1 MLKSILVVTLLVGS
15 VPEAEQAYERELGYR
30 TVDEG
35 RIDASLAETW
45 QAPLAAG
52 RAFVLMQPESG
63 ENVFLRFVQT
73 DGPGN
78 YEPMKTTGWNAVEL
92 QATDPDTL
100 VTELPP
106 EQFELIGPPRY
117 LTEQQNI
124 RAAQVLGPHREL
136 LYFTHVLDP
145 GLSRFRIGTA
155 VTRVDRVFIMV
166 LGTTNLAAT
175 TTFYEE
181 MLGMPVSGP
190 FPYRVSVLSEAW
202 DLPEDTLHDLSI
214 VQLEAEFLIEID
226 AYPEGAPRRSP
237 TAAGLPYGPAIVGFQ
252 VASLDGVAKQSGR
265 PVRVLDQAPYDG
277 REVLFL
283 AGPSG
288 EGIELIAS
296 RVVAGRESP

>member
-15 VPEAEQAYERELGYR
+15 VPEAEQAYERDLGYR

-35 RIDASLAETW
+35 RIDPVLAETW
-45 QAPLAAG
+45 EAPGAAG

-63 ENVFLRFVQT
+63 ENVFLRFVET

-78 YEPMKTTGWNAVEL
+78 YQPMKTTGWNAVEL

-100 VTELPP
+100 VTALPP
-106 EQFELIGPPRY
+106 ERFELIGPPRF
-117 LTEQQNI
+117 LTEQRNI

-155 VTRVDRVFIMV
+155 SSRVDRVFIMV
-166 LGTTNLAAT
+166 LGTTDLVGT
-175 TTFYEE
+175 TAFYEGT
-181 MLGMPVSGP
+181 LGMPVNGP
-190 FPYRVSVLSEAW
+190 FPYRVSVLSKAW

-226 AYPEGAPRRSP
+226 AYPETAPGRSV
-237 TAAGLPYGPAIVGFQ
+237 TGAGLPYGPAIVGFN
-252 VASLDGVAKQSGR
+252 VATLASVARKSGR
-265 PVRVLDQAPYDG
+265 TARVLDQAPYGG

-283 AGPSG
+283 TGPSG
-288 EGIELIAS
+288 EGIELIANAPGAGKKS
-296 RVVAGRESP
+296 R